1 MVIIVYQ
8 LQTYMDFLIFSF
20 AYAIIILG
28 FVVFASS
35 DAEQDPQDDFH
46 FADGKMGKL
55 PKQKISQV

>member
-1 MVIIVYQ
+1 
-8 LQTYMDFLIFSF
+8 MDFLIFSF

-46 FADGKMGKL
+46 FADGKIGKL
-55 PKQKISQV
+55 PKQNISQV